1 MIANLELPLG
11 RHIGDVLALESVPID
26 DLIELGWRAAF
37 WMRVEN
43 SSEWGRHSA
52 LDLVSREVM

>member
-1 MIANLELPLG
+1 MIVSLQLPLG
-11 RHIGDVLALESVPID
+11 RDIGDVLALESVAID

-43 SSEWGRHSA
+43 SDEWGRHTA
-52 LDLVSREVM
+52 LDLIDQGAM